1 MNYMYVL
8 LDGSSFFHDRQ
19 DSKVPNYC
27 LFSLYL
33 IIKIQRVMV
42 NIDPV
47 LYIGISQSFFAG
59 LLISTK
65 KPATTAN
72 RLMAAW
78 LFLICTELVIALLN
92 STVIEMYAFPFV
104 AFTYGPLLYL
114 YVRFMTDPERKF
126 NWLSL
131 IHFIP
136 FVVFLTVSVI
146 FREVKL
152 LKDLRNFFAPDRF
165 ISLRIVYSTCFFLS
179 VTVYSILAFVEIS
192 RHQKKLKDLVSYTSG
207 LITLNWLKIL
217 SISYYV
223 AFLILFILGGLNM
236 IGDFIPFDPYFVVF
250 AFIAIF
256 SFAYSF
262 YVIKQPVI
270 YGEGVRLKEEGSKE
284 NGKYAKSGLKDNQ
297 AKNYLD
303 KLISIMETEKPY
315 LNRDL
320 SIQDLSDFT
329 GIPRHHLTQVLNE
342 VHGRNFFTFINEYRV
357 NDVILRFGDPK
368 NNNFTILA
376 IAYDAGFNS
385 KTTFNSIFKSQ
396 TGMTPSEYRE
406 KSTGIKE

>member
-1 MNYMYVL
+1 M
-8 LDGSSFFHDRQ
+8 
-19 DSKVPNYC
+19 
-27 LFSLYL
+27 
-33 IIKIQRVMV
+33 MV

-65 KPATTAN
+65 RPTTTAN

-78 LFLICTELVIALLN
+78 LFLICTELIIALLN

-114 YVRFMTDPERKF
+114 YVHFMTDPERKF
-126 NWLSL
+126 NWLAL
-131 IHFIP
+131 IHFVP
-136 FVVFLTVSVI
+136 FIVFLTVSVI
-146 FREVKL
+146 FREVHL
-152 LKDLRNFFAPDRF
+152 LKDLRSFFVPDRF
-165 ISLRIVYSTCFFLS
+165 ISLRLVYSTCFLLS

-192 RHQKKLKDLVSYTSG
+192 RHQKKLKDLISYTSG
-207 LITLNWLKIL
+207 MITLNWLKIL

-250 AFIAIF
+250 AFITIC

-270 YGEGVRLKEEGSKE
+270 YGQEVKIQEADIKEGE
-284 NGKYAKSGLKDNQ
+284 KYAKSGLKEKQ
-297 AKNYLD
+297 AETYLN
-303 KLISIMETEKPY
+303 KLISVMETEKPY

-320 SIQDLSDFT
+320 SIQDLSEMT
-329 GIPRHHLTQVLNE
+329 GIPRHHITQVLNE
-342 VHGRNFFTFINEYRV
+342 KHGKNFFTFINEYRV
-357 NDVILRFGDPK
+357 KEVISRFSDPK
-368 NNNFTILA
+368 NNNYTILA

-385 KTTFNSIFKSQ
+385 KTTFNYIFKNLK
-396 TGMTPSEYRE
+396 GITPSEFRE
-406 KSTGIKE
+406 KSSGIKE